1 MEELKI
7 CLEYCDGDGLII
19 KTVVHKDGTMKNVGF
34 KLTQSGQFG
43 RNSPILHIYA
53 DNVQWMTLTKQLV
66 HHMYFKRYAVS
77 KVPAEY
83 SCILQK
89 CNGNNDKC

>member
-1 MEELKI
+1 MKKFVLK
-7 CLEYCDGDGLII
+7 LLSLVSLKER
-19 KTVVHKDGTMKNVGF
+19 V
-34 KLTQSGQFG
+34 Q
-43 RNSPILHIYA
+43 LHIYA
-53 DNVQWMTLTKQLV
+53 DNVQWMAFTKQLV

>member
-1 MEELKI
+1 MYNISVYGRTQNMACLLWWAKNEL
-7 CLEYCDGDGLII
+7 
-19 KTVVHKDGTMKNVGF
+19 DGTMKEFVLNFLRLVSSVESV
-34 KLTQSGQFG
+34 Q
-43 RNSPILHIYA
+43 LHIYA
-53 DNVQWMTLTKQLV
+53 DNVQWMKLTKQLV
-66 HHMYFKRYAVS
+66 HHMYFKRYAAS